1 MDLGMQE
8 ESVLLGKQ
16 RAGSFVE
23 GVRVFRSLEQ
33 ALDVLAG
40 LVTPRLP

>member
-1 MDLGMQE
+1 MHLGMQG
-8 ESVLLGKQ
+8 ESVLLGTQ

-23 GVRVFRSLEQ
+23 GVRVFRGLEQ